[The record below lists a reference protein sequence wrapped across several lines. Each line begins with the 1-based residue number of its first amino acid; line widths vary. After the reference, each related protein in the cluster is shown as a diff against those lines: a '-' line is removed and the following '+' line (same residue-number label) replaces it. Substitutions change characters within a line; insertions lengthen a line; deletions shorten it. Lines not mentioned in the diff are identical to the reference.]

1 MVFNNLVCAR
11 LPLQGPSQAPAPAPS
26 SSQQYIAAPMMAN
39 ASIPS
44 PIYIEYAPVVYLHNQ
59 PSSGS
64 DEWQSDLNSLITFL
78 VRCGDVSTPC
88 MYFPKFAAFHH
99 TASVQTLN
107 VPGCIHQLLKCNVV
121 CQRRRTAPCCQQ
133 ALQCMRHC
141 MCCLCRGKQ
150 LRLGAGWQMWGPVP
164 ASTQRMWPSSTGSTA
179 PWISRML
186 QTPFLSS
193 PWTVWML
200 PQVPPDPCN
209 PASARSCPTVSI
221 YWHLCSM
228 DVSG

>member
-1 MVFNNLVCAR
+1 MPQKLSLQVAPVDDVVFNNLVCAR

-88 MYFPKFAAFHH
+88 MYFPK
-99 TASVQTLN
+99 
-107 VPGCIHQLLKCNVV
+107 I
-121 CQRRRTAPCCQQ
+121 
-133 ALQCMRHC
+133 
-141 MCCLCRGKQ
+141 CCL
-150 LRLGAGWQMWGPVP
+150 
-164 ASTQRMWPSSTGSTA
+164 PSH
-179 PWISRML
+179 
-186 QTPFLSS
+186 
-193 PWTVWML
+193 
-200 PQVPPDPCN
+200 C
-209 PASARSCPTVSI
+209 
-221 YWHLCSM
+221 LCSDPECARLHPLAAEM
-228 DVSG
+228 QRGLPKKAHGSLLSTSIAMHEALHVLSM